1 MGENSEYSRDDD
13 TGLTIIQSLCMNCH
27 KEGETKLLL
36 TSIPQF
42 RDVILMSFECPHC
55 GFKNNE
61 IQSGGVL
68 QDKGEC
74 IELVVTNV
82 SDLDR
87 QIVKSEFATISIL
100 EQELDIPPSTQKGV
114 ISTIEGII
122 TKTIQGLS
130 LNQEARIAQ
139 DQEVGGKIEKI
150 INNLKGYL
158 EGKGLPFT
166 IKLDDPSGNSFI
178 QNPIAPLVDHN
189 MKRKL
194 YDRTKEQ
201 LEEMGYYGVQ
211 NLKDDES
218 QRIST
223 YQPKKDNS
231 NVTFSKGA
239 DIPEHLIPHYID
251 LNKSIEDQGE
261 LGSNEDRIKFDV
273 PCPNCGNNGESDVC
287 EIDIPGFRRCLIM
300 AFVCNFCGI
309 KTNELKPSG
318 AYGELAKKWILT
330 VESELDLNR
339 DILKSDTASIEIP
352 EIELEMGMGSLGSLF
367 TTVEGMIVKI
377 TDSLKDCFTFQ
388 GDSTTSEQ
396 KKGFQRVIEK
406 LENLLEKKE
415 KFTLIIDDAA
425 DHSFIG
431 KRIVN
436 GQFVQDDQQLKTEKY
451 QRTDYQ
457 NEALGINDIKVENYS
472 ESEN

>member
-1 MGENSEYSRDDD
+1 MSENSEHNRDDD
-13 TGLTIIQSLCMNCH
+13 TGLTIIKSLCMNCH
-27 KEGETKLLL
+27 EEGETKLLL

-74 IELVVTNV
+74 IELVVTDV
-82 SDLDR
+82 SDLNR
-87 QIVKSEFATISIL
+87 QIVKSEFATVSIP

-114 ISTIEGII
+114 ISTIEGVI

-130 LNQEARIAQ
+130 LNQEERTAENQ
-139 DQEVGGKIEKI
+139 QVGEKIERV
-150 INNLKGYL
+150 INGLKGYL
-158 EGKGLPFT
+158 QGEGLPFT

-178 QNPIAPLVDHN
+178 QNPVAPLVDHN
-189 MKRKL
+189 MKRRL

-211 NLKDDES
+211 NLQDEES

-223 YQPKKDNS
+223 YQPKKEAPNA
-231 NVTFSKGA
+231 VLSKGA
-239 DIPEHLIPHYID
+239 DIPDHLIPHYID

-261 LGSNEDRIKFDV
+261 MGSSDDRIKFDV

-318 AYGELAKKWILT
+318 AYGELAKKW
-330 VESELDLNR
+330 
-339 DILKSDTASIEIP
+339 
-352 EIELEMGMGSLGSLF
+352 
-367 TTVEGMIVKI
+367 
-377 TDSLKDCFTFQ
+377 
-388 GDSTTSEQ
+388 
-396 KKGFQRVIEK
+396 
-406 LENLLEKKE
+406 
-415 KFTLIIDDAA
+415 
-425 DHSFIG
+425 
-431 KRIVN
+431 
-436 GQFVQDDQQLKTEKY
+436 
-451 QRTDYQ
+451 
-457 NEALGINDIKVENYS
+457 
-472 ESEN
+472 